1 MAKSSKIRLVGTHLL
16 IASFAFV
23 MIYPLLWI
31 VASSFKPSAEIF
43 SSPGLIPSQ
52 IIWDSYAKG
61 WAGIGQQ
68 SFGIFF
74 INTFK
79 LVIPTVLF
87 TVASS
92 TLVAYG
98 FARMD
103 FPLRKL
109 MFSLMLSTLML
120 PGTILIIPRYL
131 LFKSLDW
138 LNTYLPFYIPA
149 LLAGNSFFIF
159 MLVQFL
165 RGIPRELDESA
176 VVDGCNSFMILYQ
189 ILLPLCKPA
198 LLTVALM
205 QFIWVWND
213 FFNPLIYIN
222 SVSKYPLALGLRI
235 SIDVGA
241 IVNWNQVL
249 AMAVVAIIPPITLF
263 VFTQKYFVEG
273 IATTGLKG

>member
-1 MAKSSKIRLVGTHLL
+1 MVYTIVTHSYIVL
-16 IASFAFV
+16 FAIV
-23 MIYPLLWI
+23 MVYPLLWI
-31 VASSFKPSAEIF
+31 IASSFKPSSEIF
-43 SSPGLIPSQ
+43 SSPSLIPSQ
-52 IIWDSYAKG
+52 FVWDSYAKG
-61 WAGIGQQ
+61 WMGFGQQ
-68 SFGIFF
+68 GFGLFVN
-74 INTFK
+74 NTFI
-79 LVIPTVLF
+79 LVIPTVIF
-87 TVASS
+87 TLVSS
-92 TLVAYG
+92 ALVAYG
-98 FARMD
+98 FARLD
-103 FPLRKL
+103 FPLRK
-109 MFSLMLSTLML
+109 FFFALMLSTLML
-120 PGTILIIPRYL
+120 PGTIVIMPRYL
-131 LFKSLDW
+131 LFKNLNW

-176 VVDGCNSFMILYQ
+176 FVDGCNSFLILYK

-198 LLTVALM
+198 LFTVALM
-205 QFIWVWND
+205 QFIWLWND

-249 AMAVVAIIPPITLF
+249 AMAVVAIIPPVILF

-273 IATTGLKG
+273 IATSGLKG